1 MKSINNT
8 QENIIKLNIGGNY
21 FTTSRATLCA
31 DKDSML
37 GVMFSGIHHVTK
49 CDDGAYFIDA
59 DGTHFRYILNF
70 LSGKIKDT
78 SQLPTDLLTLHQI
91 KVEANYF
98 QVKGLENMIDSLLP
112 KNSELSQHSTDSGP
126 PLQQGYIS
134 RFFSQSANITGYQYT
149 QSPLPYLL
157 VSTSSLCFDNLNLD
171 GICFASTL
179 FQYPVTFRKAS
190 LVGVNF
196 RNCQFAQGADFSNAD
211 LRSCDFRGSTIDKV
225 TQPININKFIGC
237 KHFDEAYWTN
247 LVFAK
252 TNYRINQL

>member
-1 MKSINNT
+1 MKLINNT

-70 LSGKIKDT
+70 LRGKIKDA

-98 QVKGLENMIDSLLP
+98 QVKGLENMIDPLLQ
-112 KNSELSQHSTDSGP
+112 KNQELSGYCTDRGP
-126 PLQQGYIS
+126 PLQQDYIS
-134 RFFSQSANITGYQYT
+134 RFFSQATILSRPSQQT
-149 QSPLPYLL
+149 PLPYLL
-157 VSTSSLCFDNLNLD
+157 LSTYALRFDNLNLD
-171 GICFASTL
+171 GICFASTY
-179 FQYPVTFRKAS
+179 FQNTVTFRNTS
-190 LVGVNF
+190 LVGANF
-196 RNCQFAQGADFSNAD
+196 RNCEFAIGGDFRDAD
-211 LRSCDFRGSTIDKV
+211 LRRCDFRGSDIDRGIGKS
-225 TQPININKFIGC
+225 NFLGC
-237 KHFDEAYWTN
+237 KHFDEAYFTN
-247 LVFAK
+247 LARIK
-252 TNYRINQL
+252 TSYRFI